1 MNVMKAEDIE
11 GYKDHDDIDTVLKVC
26 SEFFLFSSCAVT
38 PNIFQSLGESVEEEK
53 KSKVKKIKE
62 KTEKSKPSNK
72 KDKRKSLENKDP
84 KAEVKEEEEDDD
96 EETPEKE
103 VKVNRNQFVED
114 DLMSFKQN
122 FYLISTGELGYL
134 ILLVSTNY
142 LLFRSN

>member
-26 SEFFLFSSCAVT
+26 LEFFLFPPCAVS
-38 PNIFQSLGESVEEEK
+38 PIIFQSLGESVEEEK

-72 KDKRKSLENKDP
+72 KDKRKSLDNKDP
-84 KAEVKEEEEDDD
+84 KAEAKEEEEEEDD
-96 EETPEKE
+96 EETPEKQ

-122 FYLISTGELGYL
+122 FYLISTGEL
-134 ILLVSTNY
+134 
-142 LLFRSN
+142 